1 MSRERVGLGLND
13 DEQIDIEDLTG
24 GTEQPQQDQET
35 LKKALDKA
43 GEETGFVSR
52 EAPKKKMRKRTPYI
66 IQKNMKMRIDM
77 PELLADLTKIIQ
89 SSSDQETIEI
99 ALGVLI
105 ERKGVKGLI
114 NRFEKITK
122 DS

>member
-1 MSRERVGLGLND
+1 MSRERVGFGLND

-52 EAPKKKMRKRTPYI
+52 EAPKKKMRKRTPYV

-77 PELLADLTKIIQ
+77 PELLADLTKRIQ

-105 ERKGVKGLI
+105 VQEGVKGLI

>member
-1 MSRERVGLGLND
+1 MSRERVGFGLND

-24 GTEQPQQDQET
+24 GTEQPQQDQEK

-52 EAPKKKMRKRTPYI
+52 EAPKKKMRKRTPYV

-77 PELLADLTKIIQ
+77 PELLADLTKRIQ

-105 ERKGVKGLI
+105 VQEGVKGLI